1 MVKLCFTSQVVLV
14 DDASDMAH
22 LGQPLESYISRW
34 RGKVEL
40 VRSGERVRLAGQF
53 DQICPELNF
62 GLFKAKGSD
71 WQGLDFLESRKQLLP
86 FFSFLT
92 PTVRLSFGFNR
103 GSFNEKKPLY
113 CNALQWTLER
123 SLRESYGM
131 TLKDHKKSFTI
142 SLKQLCKTK
151 IYSEYD

>member
-1 MVKLCFTSQVVLV
+1 M

-22 LGQPLESYISRW
+22 LGEPLESYISRW

-71 WQGLDFLESRKQLLP
+71 WQGLDFLEWRKQLLP

-92 PTVRLSFGFNR
+92 PIVRWSVGFNR
-103 GSFNEKKPLY
+103 GAFNEKRTD
-113 CNALQWTLER
+113 ALQCIAMDR
-123 SLRESYGM
+123 
-131 TLKDHKKSFTI
+131 
-142 SLKQLCKTK
+142 KTMMN
-151 IYSEYD
+151 SEYEYVYKPI

>member
-1 MVKLCFTSQVVLV
+1 M

-22 LGQPLESYISRW
+22 LGEPLESYISRW

-53 DQICPELNF
+53 DQICPGLNF

-92 PTVRLSFGFNR
+92 PTVRWSFGFNR
-103 GSFNEKKPLY
+103 GSFNENKPLY
-113 CNALQWTLER
+113 YNALQCIA
-123 SLRESYGM
+123 M
-131 TLKDHKKSFTI
+131 DA
-142 SLKQLCKTK
+142 
-151 IYSEYD
+151 